1 MEILKIVVLS
11 TMHGNLILEQI
22 VWPAQDMS
30 SVLKAHCKIQFS
42 ICDEFNCWPQSW
54 KRSAKRMLDIQTLK
68 IKITHYYPA
77 HPDVEKQSGW
87 VAAISPQ
94 GLAHTGHCLNLLADY
109 WEDGG
114 SSPSSS
120 SSSPSSPSSPSSS
133 LPIRQ
138 IKAKLKKNGTLLSGA
153 GNQLADFDAW

>member
-1 MEILKIVVLS
+1 
-11 TMHGNLILEQI
+11 
-22 VWPAQDMS
+22 
-30 SVLKAHCKIQFS
+30 
-42 ICDEFNCWPQSW
+42 
-54 KRSAKRMLDIQTLK
+54 MLDIQTLK

-114 SSPSSS
+114 IIAIIIIIIVTIITIIIIITII
-120 SSSPSSPSSPSSS
+120 
-133 LPIRQ
+133 LI
-138 IKAKLKKNGTLLSGA
+138 II
-153 GNQLADFDAW
+153 LAY